1 MARKSKE
8 NITQTKFSIIEKL
21 ALLGITTEEQMKKL
35 TPKEVASLEDVS
47 FNDIE
52 IIRQLQECV
61 KENKVFSFLTV
72 EMTVNTEE
80 PKTERPTK
88 KKKADS
94 EVTTDGE

>member
-35 TPKEVASLEDVS
+35 TPKEVVNLEDVS

-61 KENKVFSFLTV
+61 KENKVFSFLTAEITDTV
-72 EMTVNTEE
+72 EIKSTEK
-80 PKTERPTK
+80 PPR
-88 KKKADS
+88 KAKSNS
-94 EVTTDGE
+94 EVKPDGE

>member
-8 NITQTKFSIIEKL
+8 NVPQMKFSIIEKL
-21 ALLGITTEEQMKKL
+21 ALLGITTEEQLKKL
-35 TPKEVASLEDVS
+35 TPKELLGVERLS
-47 FNDIE
+47 FKEIE
-52 IIRQLQECV
+52 LIGQLQESV
-61 KENKVFSFLTV
+61 NENLLFSFLTV

>member
-61 KENKVFSFLTV
+61 KENKVFSFLTA
-72 EMTVNTEE
+72 EITITTEE
-80 PKTERPTK
+80 PKSEKTIK

>member
-35 TPKEVASLEDVS
+35 TPKEVANLEDVS

-61 KENKVFSFLTV
+61 KENKVFSFLTA
-72 EMTVNTEE
+72 EITITTEE
-80 PKTERPTK
+80 PKSEKTTK